1 MREAIEGTGAT
12 FHDEV
17 TAMPEMYEGRTPD
30 MCLEGNTWLGWRCGE
45 AIFISFYYY
54 YFFFAWKL
62 YMPRNCRILE

>member
-45 AIFISFYYY
+45 GIFMS
-54 YFFFAWKL
+54 FFFYFLFFLPGNFTCQGIVA
-62 YMPRNCRILE
+62 Y